1 MTPEQMT
8 ELEIAVNEK
17 VRAGCKMFPTL
28 YDSKDDPQLLEVSQ
42 WLLTYF
48 VAGRPLC
55 CQRELSVSLSL
66 SVLTAIFQV
75 DLR

>member
-8 ELEIAVNEK
+8 ELETAVNEK

-28 YDSKDDPQLLEVSQ
+28 YDSKDDPQLLEVSY

-48 VAGRPLC
+48 VAGRTLC

-66 SVLTAIFQV
+66 SPF
-75 DLR
+75 